1 MPSVK
6 WATGTRHKA
15 RGTTKAAPAKN
26 RVLGPASREPEVVAK
41 EQLWGVCGRGG
52 GGVCNTYITDFAP
65 RACPRF
71 WRCIS
76 AWEVGSVFWPKTIVR
91 NAIFARRIRNSFRS
105 SSKCYAGGGG
115 EGDCCG
121 SCLGCC
127 HKRKLLLSARRLL
140 ATQHLVPLSQYHLSV
155 PLFDILFS
163 LVLSV
168 CLTASKLYL
177 VMQKGQRRQRLPRL
191 QLQLLYR

>member
-41 EQLWGVCGRGG
+41 EQLRGVSGRAGR

-105 SSKCYAGGGG
+105 SSKCYAGGG
-115 EGDCCG
+115 
-121 SCLGCC
+121 
-127 HKRKLLLSARRLL
+127 RLL
-140 ATQHLVPLSQYHLSV
+140 W
-155 PLFDILFS
+155 
-163 LVLSV
+163 
-168 CLTASKLYL
+168 
-177 VMQKGQRRQRLPRL
+177 
-191 QLQLLYR
+191 QLLGLLPQTEAAAISTSPLGYATPRPPEPIPSLCSLIRYPFLSRSLCLPHCLKIVSCHAKRAKATKAATPTATAAI